1 MTGSDIIKMSREK
14 HIKEVENNKELNAM
28 RFVIQ
33 YQNGKTY
40 IYKFNSPSLNA
51 IKKINI
57 NDVIMAQVISGFCPT
72 TNRENFIPMIYNLV
86 YIQERFEVQYEEEE

>member
-1 MTGSDIIKMSREK
+1 MTGSDIIKIAREK

-40 IYKFNSPSLNA
+40 IYKFNSPSLSA
-51 IKKINI
+51 IKK
-57 NDVIMAQVISGFCPT
+57 S
-72 TNRENFIPMIYNLV
+72 
-86 YIQERFEVQYEEEE
+86 